1 MNLYEDKENFQ
12 TLITKT
18 SEYMKI
24 PEFFI
29 EKDYWVTFLL
39 RNLSLSPYVNQVVF
53 KGGTSLSKA
62 FGCIE
67 RFSEDIDLALAE
79 PSLGDAKRKTL
90 MKDIEKA
97 VSKGLLY
104 IKDYPQ
110 EEKRGR
116 NRKTFYEYPRLDN
129 NAAISPV
136 KEIIQL
142 EINTFTHPFP
152 FEKHSIGTFI
162 YKFLKDNQFND
173 SIEHYSLNPFSVNV
187 LSLERTLFEKML
199 SLIRLSYEGSSSLRS
214 KIRHFYDIASIM
226 KMYNFSADSPDIFKS
241 ALEDDKTNAT
251 FAGKWL
257 EVPLYKAPLFEK
269 FKDIWADLS
278 STYKNELLKLI
289 WSEKIISEN
298 EISKSFERIADFI
311 QRNSK

>member
-1 MNLYEDKENFQ
+1 KE
-12 TLITKT
+12 
-18 SEYMKI
+18 
-24 PEFFI
+24 
-29 EKDYWVTFLL
+29 
-39 RNLSLSPYVNQVVF
+39 
-53 KGGTSLSKA
+53 
-62 FGCIE
+62 
-67 RFSEDIDLALAE
+67 
-79 PSLGDAKRKTL
+79 
-90 MKDIEKA
+90 
-97 VSKGLLY
+97 VSKGLVY
-104 IKDYPQ
+104 IKDHPQ